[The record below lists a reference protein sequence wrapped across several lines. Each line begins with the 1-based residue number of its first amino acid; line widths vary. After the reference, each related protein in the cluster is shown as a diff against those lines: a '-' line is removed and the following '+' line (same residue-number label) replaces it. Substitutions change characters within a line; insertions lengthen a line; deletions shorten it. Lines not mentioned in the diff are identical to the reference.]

1 MELETLNGVTR
12 EELLSRWD
20 LTDENKPIWKDFEYL
35 YRISASRLYGKEV
48 GFVSDSGTR
57 IVNVK
62 GKTYHYEKVLNWIK
76 YGFLGDDGEYI
87 QHKYNLT
94 DTEFYKLSARYNGIT
109 QRTKNNH
116 RNNLYQ
122 FVRLHESFSTL
133 DKFVAWCI
141 KQVGYG
147 YYINDT
153 DNWHLDKDI
162 LGDEN
167 DKMYSAN
174 NCVLVPNELNV
185 MAQTKKRNKHGKG
198 VQYQPNK
205 KNPYRAYINID
216 GKPIGLG
223 YHSTAEDANAEYIKA
238 RQAQVN
244 VLKERYKGMV
254 DDRVWDGLMRGV
266 FCK

>member
-1 MELETLNGVTR
+1 MNETLNGVTR

-20 LTDENKPIWKDFEYL
+20 LTDENKPIWKDFDYL
-35 YRISASRLYGKEV
+35 CRINALRLYGKEV
-48 GFVSDSGTR
+48 GFVADNGTR

-76 YGFLGDDGEYI
+76 CGFLGDDREYL

-94 DTEFYKLSARYNGIT
+94 NIEFYKLSARYDGINH
-109 QRTKNNH
+109 RIKNNDK
-116 RNNLYQ
+116 NKLYQ
-122 FVRLHESFSTL
+122 FVNKHESFSTL
-133 DKFVAWCI
+133 GKFVAWCI
-141 KQVGYG
+141 KQVGYE

-167 DKMYSAN
+167 DRMYSAN

-185 MAQTKKRNKHGKG
+185 MAQTKKRNKYGKG
-198 VQYQPNK
+198 VQYLPKRK
-205 KNPYRAYINID
+205 KPYRAYININ
-216 GKPIGLG
+216 GKSVGLG
-223 YHSTAEDANAEYIKA
+223 YYSTSEEANAEYVKA
-238 RQAQVN
+238 RQSQVN
-244 VLKERYKGMV
+244 VLKEKYKGMV
-254 DDRVWDGLMRGV
+254 DDRVWDGLMRDV

>member
-20 LTDENKPIWKDFEYL
+20 LTDETKPTWKDFEYL
-35 YRISASRLYGKEV
+35 CRINALRLYGKEV
-48 GFVSDSGTR
+48 GFVTDNGTR

-62 GKTYHYEKVLNWIK
+62 GKTYNYEKVLNWIK
-76 YGFLGDDGEYI
+76 YGFLGGDGEYI

-94 DTEFYKLSARYNGIT
+94 DTEFYKLSARYGGIT

-116 RNNLYQ
+116 KNNLYQ

-141 KQVGYG
+141 KQVGYE

-174 NCVLVPNELNV
+174 NCVLVPSELNV
-185 MAQTKKRNKHGKG
+185 MAQMKKRNKHGKG

-244 VLKERYKGMV
+244 CMKEKYKGMV
-254 DDRVWDGLMRGV
+254 DDRVWNGLMRDV
-266 FCK
+266 FCT

>member
-1 MELETLNGVTR
+1 MELETLNGVTI

-35 YRISASRLYGKEV
+35 CRINALRLYGKEV
-48 GFVSDSGTR
+48 GFVADNGTR

-94 DTEFYKLSARYNGIT
+94 DTEFYKLSARYGGIA
-109 QRTKNNH
+109 QRTKNNY

-141 KQVGYG
+141 KQVGYEH
-147 YYINDT
+147 YINDT

-174 NCVLVPNELNV
+174 SCVLVPHEINL
-185 MAQTKKRNKHGKG
+185 MAQTRKRNKHGKG

-223 YHSTAEDANAEYIKA
+223 YHSTAEDANAEYVKA

-254 DDRVWDGLMRGV
+254 DDRVWNGLMRGV

>member
-35 YRISASRLYGKEV
+35 YRISAVRLYGKEV
-48 GFVSDSGTR
+48 GFVADNGTR

-76 YGFLGDDGEYI
+76 YGFLGDDREYI
-87 QHKYNLT
+87 QHKYNIT
-94 DTEFYKLSARYNGIT
+94 DTEFYKLSVRYNGIN
-109 QRTKNNH
+109 QRTKTDH
-116 RNNLYQ
+116 RNKLYQ
-122 FVRLHESFSTL
+122 FVNKHESFSTL
-133 DKFVAWCI
+133 DKFVGWCI
-141 KQVGYG
+141 KQVGYD

-174 NCVLVPNELNV
+174 SCVLVPHEINL
-185 MAQTKKRNKHGKG
+185 MAQTRKRNKHGKG
-198 VQYQPNK
+198 VQYLPNRKSLIVHILISMVNLSGWVIIVQQK
-205 KNPYRAYINID
+205 K
-216 GKPIGLG
+216 LTM
-223 YHSTAEDANAEYIKA
+223 SM
-238 RQAQVN
+238 
-244 VLKERYKGMV
+244 LKLDKH
-254 DDRVWDGLMRGV
+254 
-266 FCK
+266 K

>member
-35 YRISASRLYGKEV
+35 CRINALRLYGKEV
-48 GFVSDSGTR
+48 GFVADNGTR

-94 DTEFYKLSARYNGIT
+94 DTEFYKLSARYGGIT

-116 RNNLYQ
+116 RNKLYQ

-141 KQVGYG
+141 KQVGYE
-147 YYINDT
+147 YYINDI

-167 DKMYSAN
+167 DRMYSAN

-185 MAQTKKRNKHGKG
+185 MAQTKKRNRYGKG
-198 VQYQPNK
+198 VQYQPKK
-205 KNPYRAYINID
+205 KNPYRAYININ
-216 GKPIGLG
+216 GKSVGLG
-223 YHSTAEDANAEYIKA
+223 YYKTAEEANAMYVKA

-244 VLKERYKGMV
+244 VLKEKYKGMV
-254 DDRVWDGLMRGV
+254 DERCIL
-266 FCK
+266 

>member
-1 MELETLNGVTR
+1 MKIYLYCANILIVFVLDVVYNNVSINFYKGNVMELETLNGVTR

-35 YRISASRLYGKEV
+35 CRINALRLYGKEV
-48 GFVSDSGTR
+48 GFVADNGTR

-94 DTEFYKLSARYNGIT
+94 DTEFYKLSARYGGIT

-141 KQVGYG
+141 KQVGYE

-162 LGDEN
+162 LGDED

-185 MAQTKKRNKHGKG
+185 MAQTKKRNKYGKG
-198 VQYQPNK
+198 VQYQPKK
-205 KNPYRAYINID
+205 KNPYRAYININ
-216 GKPIGLG
+216 GKSVGLG
-223 YHSTAEDANAEYIKA
+223 Y
-238 RQAQVN
+238 
-244 VLKERYKGMV
+244 
-254 DDRVWDGLMRGV
+254 
-266 FCK
+266 

>member
-35 YRISASRLYGKEV
+35 CTINALRLYGKEV
-48 GFVSDSGTR
+48 GLVADSGTR

-62 GKTYHYEKVLNWIK
+62 GKTYHYEKVLNWFK
-76 YGFLGDDGEYI
+76 YGLLGDAGEYL
-87 QHKYNLT
+87 QYRHNLT
-94 DTEFYKLSARYNGIT
+94 DIEFYKLATRYDSV
-109 QRTKNNH
+109 RHRVNNSKAY
-116 RNNLYQ
+116 R

-141 KQVGYG
+141 KQVGYE
-147 YYINDT
+147 YYVNDT

-174 NCVLVPNELNV
+174 SCVLVPNELNL
-185 MAQTKKRNKHGKG
+185 MAQTKKRNKYGKG
-198 VQYQPNK
+198 VQYQPIK

-216 GKPIGLG
+216 GKSVGLG
-223 YHSTAEDANAEYIKA
+223 YYGTAEEANAEYVKA

-254 DDRVWDGLMRGV
+254 DDRVWDGLMREV

>member
-35 YRISASRLYGKEV
+35 CRINALRLYGKEV
-48 GFVSDSGTR
+48 GFVADSGTR

-76 YGFLGDDGEYI
+76 YGFLGDDREYI
-87 QHKYNLT
+87 QYKHQLT
-94 DTEFYKLSARYNGIT
+94 DIEFYKLASRYNGVS

-141 KQVGYG
+141 KQVGYE

-167 DKMYSAN
+167 DKVYSAN
-174 NCVLVPNELNV
+174 NCVLVPSELNV
-185 MAQTKKRNKHGKG
+185 MAQTKKRNKCGKG
-198 VQYQPNK
+198 VQYLSGRIK
-205 KNPYRAYINID
+205 PYRAYINVD
-216 GKPIGLG
+216 GKPISLG
-223 YHSTAEDANAEYIKA
+223 YYSTAEEANAEYVKA

-244 VLKERYKGMV
+244 VLKERYRGMI
-254 DDRVWDGLMRGV
+254 DDRVWGGLMRDV

>member
-20 LTDENKPIWKDFEYL
+20 LADENKPIWKDFEYL
-35 YRISASRLYGKEV
+35 YRISAVRLYGKEV
-48 GFVSDSGTR
+48 GFIADSGAR
-57 IVNVK
+57 VVSVK
-62 GKTYHYEKVLNWIK
+62 GKVYQYEKVLNWIK
-76 YGFLGDDGEYI
+76 YGFLGDDREYI
-87 QHKYNLT
+87 QYKYNLT
-94 DTEFYKLSARYNGIT
+94 DTDFYKLSARYNSIN

-116 RNNLYQ
+116 GNKLYQ

-133 DKFVAWCI
+133 DKFVGWCI
-141 KQVGYG
+141 KQVGYD

-174 NCVLVPNELNV
+174 SCVLVPHEINL
-185 MAQTKKRNKHGKG
+185 MAQTRKRNKHGKG
-198 VQYQPNK
+198 VQYFPK
-205 KNPYRAYINID
+205 RKTHYRAYINID
-216 GKPIGLG
+216 GKPVGLG
-223 YHSTAEDANAEYIKA
+223 YYNTAEEANAEYIKA

-244 VLKERYKGMV
+244 VLKEKYKGVV
-254 DDRVWDGLMRGV
+254 DDRVWDGLMRDV

>member
-35 YRISASRLYGKEV
+35 YRISAVRLYGKEV
-48 GFVSDSGTR
+48 GFVADNGTR
-57 IVNVK
+57 IVSVK
-62 GKTYHYEKVLNWIK
+62 GKTYHYEKVLNWIE
-76 YGFLGDDGEYI
+76 YGFLGDDREYI

-94 DTEFYKLSARYNGIT
+94 DIEFYKLSVRYNGIN
-109 QRTKNNH
+109 QRTKTDH
-116 RNNLYQ
+116 RNKLYQ
-122 FVRLHESFSTL
+122 FVNKHESFSTL

-141 KQVGYG
+141 KQVGYD

-162 LGDEN
+162 LGNEN

-174 NCVLVPNELNV
+174 SCVLVPHEINL
-185 MAQTKKRNKHGKG
+185 MAQTNKRSKYGKG
-198 VQYQPNK
+198 VQYFENRTK
-205 KNPYRAYINID
+205 PYRAYIRID
-216 GKPIGLG
+216 GVSHHLG
-223 YHSTAEDANAEYIKA
+223 YYKTAEEANAVYIKA
-238 RQAQVN
+238 RQSQVN
-244 VLKERYKGMV
+244 VLKEKYDGMV
-254 DDRVWDGLMRGV
+254 DDRVWEGLMREV

>member
-48 GFVSDSGTR
+48 GFVADNGTR

-76 YGFLGDDGEYI
+76 YGFLGDDREYI
-87 QHKYNLT
+87 QHKYNIT
-94 DTEFYKLSARYNGIT
+94 DTEFYKLSVRYNGIN
-109 QRTKNNH
+109 QRTKTDH
-116 RNNLYQ
+116 RNKLYQ
-122 FVRLHESFSTL
+122 FVNKHESFSTL

-141 KQVGYG
+141 KQVGYE

-174 NCVLVPNELNV
+174 SCVLVPHEINA
-185 MAQTKKRNKHGKG
+185 MAQTKKRNKYGKG
-198 VQYQPNK
+198 VQYQPIK

-216 GKPIGLG
+216 GKPVGLG
-223 YHSTAEDANAEYIKA
+223 YYSTAEEANAEYVKA

-244 VLKERYKGMV
+244 VLKERYEGMV
-254 DDRVWDGLMRGV
+254 DDRVWDGLMRDV

>member
-20 LTDENKPIWKDFEYL
+20 LTDENKPIWKDFDYL
-35 YRISASRLYGKEV
+35 CRINAIRLYGKEV
-48 GFVSDSGTR
+48 GFVADNGTR

-76 YGFLGDDGEYI
+76 YGFLGDDVEYI
-87 QHKYNLT
+87 QYKHNLT
-94 DTEFYKLSARYNGIT
+94 GVEFYKLLARYSDINYRI
-109 QRTKNNH
+109 NNSKM
-116 RNNLYQ
+116 YQ

-141 KQVGYG
+141 KQVGYE

-167 DKMYSAN
+167 DRMYSAN
-174 NCVLVPNELNV
+174 SCVLVPNELNL
-185 MAQTKKRNKHGKG
+185 MAQTKKRNKYGKG
-198 VQYQPNK
+198 VQYLPNRK
-205 KNPYRAYINID
+205 KPYRAYININ
-216 GKPIGLG
+216 GKSVGLG
-223 YHSTAEDANAEYIKA
+223 YYKTAEEANAEYVKA

-244 VLKERYKGMV
+244 VLKEKYKGMV
-254 DDRVWDGLMRGV
+254 DDRVWDGLMRDV

>member
-1 MELETLNGVTR
+1 MELETLNGVTI

-35 YRISASRLYGKEV
+35 CRINALRLYGKEV
-48 GFVSDSGTR
+48 GFVADSGTR

-76 YGFLGDDGEYI
+76 YGFLGDDREYI
-87 QHKYNLT
+87 QYKHQLT
-94 DTEFYKLSARYNGIT
+94 DTEFYKLASRYNGVS
-109 QRTKNNH
+109 QRTKTNH
-116 RNNLYQ
+116 KYKLYQ
-122 FVRLHESFSTL
+122 SVAKHESFSTL
-133 DKFVAWCI
+133 DKFVGWCI
-141 KQVGYG
+141 KQVGYE

-174 NCVLVPNELNV
+174 SCVLVPHEINL
-185 MAQTKKRNKHGKG
+185 MAKTRKRNKHGKG
-198 VQYQPNK
+198 VQYQPIK
-205 KNPYRAYINID
+205 KNPYRAYININ
-216 GKPIGLG
+216 GKSIGLG
-223 YHSTAEDANAEYIKA
+223 YYSTAEEANAEYVKA

-244 VLKERYKGMV
+244 VLKEKYKDMV
-254 DDRVWDGLMRGV
+254 DDRVWDGLMREI

>member
-35 YRISASRLYGKEV
+35 YRVSAIRLYGKEV

-57 IVNVK
+57 VVNVK

-76 YGFLGDDGEYI
+76 YGFLGDDREYI

-94 DTEFYKLSARYNGIT
+94 DTEFYKLSVRYNGIN

-116 RNNLYQ
+116 KNKLYQ
-122 FVRLHESFSTL
+122 CVIKHESFSTL

-141 KQVGYG
+141 KQVGYE

-167 DKMYSAN
+167 NKMYSAN
-174 NCVLVPNELNV
+174 NCVFVPHEIN
-185 MAQTKKRNKHGKG
+185 ATGQTKKRNKYGKG
-198 VQYQPNK
+198 VQYFDNRAK
-205 KNPYRAYINID
+205 PYRAYIRID
-216 GKPIGLG
+216 GVSYGLG
-223 YHSTAEDANAEYIKA
+223 YYNTADEANEQYRKA
-238 RQAQVN
+238 RQKQVDT
-244 VLKERYKGMV
+244 LKERYKGMV
-254 DDRVWDGLMRGV
+254 DDRVWDGLMRDV

>member
-35 YRISASRLYGKEV
+35 YRVSAIGLYGKEV
-48 GFVSDSGTR
+48 GFVADNGTR

-76 YGFLGDDGEYI
+76 YGFLGGDGEYI

-94 DTEFYKLSARYNGIT
+94 DTEFYKLSARYGGIT
-109 QRTKNNH
+109 QRAKNNH

-141 KQVGYG
+141 KQVGYE

-174 NCVLVPNELNV
+174 NCVLVPSELNV
-185 MAQTKKRNKHGKG
+185 MAQMKKRNKYGKG

-205 KNPYRAYINID
+205 KNPYRAYININ
-216 GKPIGLG
+216 GKSIGLG
-223 YHSTAEDANAEYIKA
+223 YYSTAEEANAEYVKA

-254 DDRVWDGLMRGV
+254 DDRVWGGLMRDV